1 MVDIGTINIPEIQK
15 QYAKLKDELEFIDHK
30 RVVSKAELDNIN
42 NQISILRRTVYQLSA
57 TCNNKGNAQ
66 YVNSFPKMIAINYQC

>member
-30 RVVSKAELDNIN
+30 RVVSKA
-42 NQISILRRTVYQLSA
+42 
-57 TCNNKGNAQ
+57 
-66 YVNSFPKMIAINYQC
+66 